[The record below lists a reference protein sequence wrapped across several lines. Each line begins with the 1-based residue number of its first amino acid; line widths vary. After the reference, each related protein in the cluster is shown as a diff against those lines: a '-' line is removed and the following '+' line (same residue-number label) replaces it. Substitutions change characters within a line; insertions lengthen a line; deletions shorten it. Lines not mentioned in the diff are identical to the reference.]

1 MRLTESGLRILA
13 RQVIKELLTK
23 KNPFS
28 VQNVLEPGGGGGDGS
43 IGGYYDDGYYG
54 DDGDFGDFGEADE
67 ILEDELTEDEKEV
80 E

>member
-1 MRLTESGLRILA
+1 MRLTENGLRILA

-28 VQNVLEPGGGGGDGS
+28 VQNVLEPGGSGGDGN
-43 IGGYYDDGYYG
+43 YG
-54 DDGDFGDFGEADE
+54 DDGDLGDFGEADE
-67 ILEDELTEDEKEV
+67 ILEDELAEDEKEV